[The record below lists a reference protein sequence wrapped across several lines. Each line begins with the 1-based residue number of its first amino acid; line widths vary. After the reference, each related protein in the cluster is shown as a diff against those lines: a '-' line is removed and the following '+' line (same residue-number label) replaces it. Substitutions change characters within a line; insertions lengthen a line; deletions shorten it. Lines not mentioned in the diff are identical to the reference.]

1 MADRL
6 WASLSSLDGVEESPS
21 AFKNGPALWVN
32 GTEIAHRDDERVIDV
47 RLTRGLIR
55 AQRDELR
62 ADHRVRLR
70 KSSTADW
77 IEVEVH
83 EPADEQFLLTLVRQ
97 AAEAH
102 RAAPGTTPQSAPI
115 GAALERRRRFH

>member
-6 WASLSSLDGVEESPS
+6 WASLTAVEGVEESPS
-21 AFKNGPALWVN
+21 AFKDGPALWVN
-32 GTEIAHRDDERVIDV
+32 GTEIAHREDERVIDV

-55 AQRDELR
+55 ARRAELR
-62 ADHRVRLR
+62 ADARVRLR

-83 EPADEQFLLTLVRQ
+83 DPADEQFLLDLVRQ
-97 AAEAH
+97 AADAH

-115 GAALERRRRFH
+115 GAKLERRRRFH

>member
-6 WASLSSLDGVEESPS
+6 WASLTAVDGVEESSS
-21 AFKNGPALWVN
+21 AFKEGPALWVN
-32 GTEIAHRDDERVIDV
+32 GTEIAHLDDERVIDV

-55 AQRDELR
+55 ARRAELR
-62 ADHRVRLR
+62 ADPRVRLR
-70 KSSTADW
+70 RSSTADW

-83 EPADEQFLLTLVRQ
+83 DPADEQFLLDLVRQ
-97 AAEAH
+97 AADAH

-115 GAALERRRRFH
+115 GAKLERRRRLH